1 MKMYPG
7 CCRTVSYTHL
17 YVYKRQEWIWA
28 RYALAIERI
37 REIAGEEVIEGLGRD
52 YFQKTAGFLVE
63 MDLLLEMIEGKRFKR
78 MSLSEMQ
85 ELNRELY
92 RDILPEHYDHSYA
105 NPAYAAEK
113 LGAEYGSLL
122 CFLYTEL
129 RGAIPCAFEMQAYDE
144 ERLLHMVI
152 LYELFLQVYA
162 GFTDDPAQT
171 PEAVSYTHLD
181 VYKRQPDGFPED
193 RFLL

>member
-1 MKMYPG
+1 
-7 CCRTVSYTHL
+7 
-17 YVYKRQEWIWA
+17 
-28 RYALAIERI
+28 
-37 REIAGEEVIEGLGRD
+37 
-52 YFQKTAGFLVE
+52 
-63 MDLLLEMIEGKRFKR
+63 MIEGKRFKR

-144 ERLLHMVI
+144 
-152 LYELFLQVYA
+152 
-162 GFTDDPAQT
+162 
-171 PEAVSYTHLD
+171 D
-181 VYKRQPDGFPED
+181 VYKRQT
-193 RFLL
+193 LLLRPGIFRAMTRIIK

>member
-1 MKMYPG
+1 MIDKE
-7 CCRTVSYTHL
+7 RA
-17 YVYKRQEWIWA
+17 EWIRA

-37 REIAGEEVIEGLGRD
+37 REIAGEEVIEGPGRD

-92 RDILPEHYDHSYA
+92 RDILPEHYGHSYA

-113 LGAEYGSLL
+113 LGTEYGSLL

-129 RGAIPCAFEMQAYDE
+129 RG
-144 ERLLHMVI
+144 
-152 LYELFLQVYA
+152 
-162 GFTDDPAQT
+162 GDPLC
-171 PEAVSYTHLD
+171 V
-181 VYKRQPDGFPED
+181 
-193 RFLL
+193 